1 MQVVVDLRSV
11 SAVVDLGLSFCFY
24 SFRSELIVSKI
35 VMILFLIEGNIVF
48 FLSLMFFFSPKALET
63 ILFFLPLYMKYN

>member
-48 FLSLMFFFSPKALET
+48 FLSLFFFSPKALET

>member
-35 VMILFLIEGNIVF
+35 VMILFVIEGKIVF
-48 FLSLMFFFSPKALET
+48 FLSLMFFFLQKHWKLYY
-63 ILFFLPLYMKYN
+63 FFCLCT